1 MGANGAVI
9 AGRGTYE
16 AAGHWGGKN
25 PWGIPFFVVT
35 HRPAEQ
41 PPGDGFVFVGSL
53 VEAIDKAKAAAGDK
67 QVHVMGG
74 ADLIRH
80 ALSAGLVDELTIL
93 IASATLRAVKPL
105 LGGFLRSPAPEP
117 LAVRQR

>member
-74 ADLIRH
+74 ADLLPQ
-80 ALSAGLVDELTIL
+80 ALADEGCAAPHMPPLVPRPRLGPIGRSEEHTSALPSPDQ
-93 IASATLRAVKPL
+93 L
-105 LGGFLRSPAPEP
+105 LL
-117 LAVRQR
+117 

>member
-35 HRPAEQ
+35 HDPAEQ
-41 PPGDGFVFVGSL
+41 PPGGEFIFAGSL
-53 VEAIDKAKAAAGDK
+53 VEAINQAKAAADGK
-67 QVHVMGG
+67 QVHLMG
-74 ADLIRH
+74 ARTS
-80 ALSAGLVDELTIL
+80 SARAWLPGWS
-93 IASATLRAVKPL
+93 ASS
-105 LGGFLRSPAPEP
+105 RSSSP
-117 LAVRQR
+117 R